1 MKQKA
6 ALLAAALRSSDQV
19 KQFPHG
25 KGKLRKVYLYATT
38 SVPIAETG
46 QWRNECPHHKGASK
60 GSKKFSRPSTERYQP
75 EPTVQNL
82 FSLAGAE
89 SDQERPGSLILGP
102 WEPRVTMK
110 LWGQSMTFMVDTR
123 AEHCGN
129 HTCGSPHRPNSNCC
143 WDHRENSSLLILQG
157 PFMSGRGPSGDS

>member
-60 GSKKFSRPSTERYQP
+60 GSKKFSQPNKERYQP
-75 EPTVQNL
+75 EQAVRNL
-82 FSLAGAE
+82 VSLAGADRLGKTGLPDPGPLGVQGHDE
-89 SDQERPGSLILGP
+89 SS
-102 WEPRVTMK
+102 EPI
-110 LWGQSMTFMVDTR
+110 SDFY
-123 AEHCGN
+123 
-129 HTCGSPHRPNSNCC
+129 
-143 WDHRENSSLLILQG
+143 
-157 PFMSGRGPSGDS
+157 SGYWS

>member
-46 QWRNECPHHKGASK
+46 QWRNEGPHRRGASK
-60 GSKKFSRPSTERYQP
+60 GSKKFSRPSTERHQP

-102 WEPRVTMK
+102 WEPRFHNEIM
-110 LWGQSMTFMVDTR
+110 GPINDFYGGYQS
-123 AEHCGN
+123 
-129 HTCGSPHRPNSNCC
+129 
-143 WDHRENSSLLILQG
+143 
-157 PFMSGRGPSGDS
+157 